1 MCLRSVPL
9 KDECTMPSKQS
20 QLITNHCLLIICIL
34 LFFVEFREILMTFKV
49 SITSEI
55 GDTERQVQLQRTA

>member
-1 MCLRSVPL
+1 
-9 KDECTMPSKQS
+9 MPSKQS